1 MRDERERERERER
14 ENEREREQKERERA
28 LTREREREHE
38 RESARAR
45 EQERE
50 RERERENARARALSR
65 ELETLEPKT
74 AAASRG
80 MVPPPQKGSRRDMPS
95 RIPAMCSIANA
106 TFGFNVTDLVSVS
119 NET

>member
-1 MRDERERERERER
+1 MRERERERER
-14 ENEREREQKERERA
+14 
-28 LTREREREHE
+28 TRERESER
-38 RESARAR
+38 RESARSHAKERESTRERVHAR
-45 EQERE
+45 ESKRE

>member
-1 MRDERERERERER
+1 MRERERERER
-14 ENEREREQKERERA
+14 ES
-28 LTREREREHE
+28 TRERESKR
-38 RESARAR
+38 RESARSHAKERESTRERVHAR
-45 EQERE
+45 ESKRE

>member
-1 MRDERERERERER
+1 MRERERERERER
-14 ENEREREQKERERA
+14 
-28 LTREREREHE
+28 TRERESKR
-38 RESARAR
+38 RESARSHAKERESTRERVHAR
-45 EQERE
+45 ESKRE